1 MSATSAA
8 IRFDEVTL
16 GYGRRPAV
24 HHLDGEIP
32 AGSLMAVVGPNGAG
46 KSTLLKGIV
55 GTLKPLEGR
64 IRLTGPSSGI
74 AYLPQAAEIDR
85 SFPLHVYD
93 LVAMGLWSRSGLF
106 GGISARDRTQVEEAL
121 A

>member
-46 KSTLLKGIV
+46 KSTLLKGVV
-55 GTLKPLEGR
+55 GTLKPLEGH
-64 IRLTGPSSGI
+64 IRCHASRGI
-74 AYLPQAAEIDR
+74 AYLPMIRRMNGAQAASMTR
-85 SFPLHVYD
+85 SRAV
-93 LVAMGLWSRSGLF
+93 SSQR
-106 GGISARDRTQVEEAL
+106 IRR
-121 A
+121 